1 MPRPDVII
9 LSASVLP
16 SERDAAL
23 ASGASLFLEKPY
35 APSELISVVASSLV
49 RRVADPQADGRCKD
63 PEGARGGS

>member
-35 APSELISVVASSLV
+35 APSELISVVTSSLV
-49 RRVADPQADGRCKD
+49 RRVADPAG
-63 PEGARGGS
+63 